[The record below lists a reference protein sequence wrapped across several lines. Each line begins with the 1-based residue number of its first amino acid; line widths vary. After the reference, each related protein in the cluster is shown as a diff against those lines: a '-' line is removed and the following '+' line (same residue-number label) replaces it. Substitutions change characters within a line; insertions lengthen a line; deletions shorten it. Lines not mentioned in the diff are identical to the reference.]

1 MTTSGKPRQPRKTQ
15 ENKTGT
21 LRYEHETETWHCAKC
36 PKVYSKHNAVS
47 AKSHVAAHT
56 KADKRKEK
64 LRKRKRDE
72 KKQRRIRTKAE

>member
-15 ENKTGT
+15 ENKAGT

-36 PKVYSKHNAVS
+36 SKVYSKHNAVS

-56 KADKRKEK
+56 KADKRKK
-64 LRKRKRDE
+64 S
-72 KKQRRIRTKAE
+72 